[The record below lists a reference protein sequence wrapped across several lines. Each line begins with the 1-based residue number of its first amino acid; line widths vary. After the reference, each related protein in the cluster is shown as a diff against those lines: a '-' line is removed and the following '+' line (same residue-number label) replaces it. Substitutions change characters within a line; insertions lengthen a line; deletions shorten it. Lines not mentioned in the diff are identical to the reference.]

1 MSAVRTDR
9 QDVHRP
15 PLPAR
20 EGGPRTLGGRG
31 LVSPV
36 RLTAGHPAELPSR
49 SLDEVLERRRSER
62 FFTDEPVGLEVLT
75 EALRSALAADD
86 DLWPSALE
94 WATRPQLVVAAL
106 RVVGLS
112 PGLYRFEAPT
122 STYVLL
128 AEVDRDAVAQMVLQ
142 VEYADAPVI
151 VAAVGS
157 PADAVHSRGD
167 HGLRLLHLRAG
178 SVCYSTL
185 LAASFRGLTGSVFA
199 GFLPS
204 GLRHH
209 VVADGYH
216 LSQVFAVALGRA
228 SAYPETPP
236 V

>member
-1 MSAVRTDR
+1 VR
-9 QDVHRP
+9 
-15 PLPAR
+15 
-20 EGGPRTLGGRG
+20 
-31 LVSPV
+31 V
-36 RLTAGHPAELPSR
+36 RAGHPAEPASLG
-49 SLDEVLERRRSER
+49 LDEVLERRRSER
-62 FFTDEPVGLEVLT
+62 FFTGEGVDLEVLT
-75 EALRSALAADD
+75 EALASAVDADA
-86 DLWPSALE
+86 DLWPAPEE
-94 WATRPQLVVAAL
+94 WATRPLLVVAAL
-106 RVVGLS
+106 RVRGLS
-112 PGLYRFEAPT
+112 PGIYRFDAPT
-122 STYVLL
+122 STYALL

-178 SVCYSTL
+178 SACYAAL
-185 LAASFRGLTGSVFA
+185 LAASRRGLTGSVFA

-216 LSQVFAVALGRA
+216 LSQVFAVALGRVA
-228 SAYPETPP
+228 AYPETPP